1 MEDIIYVTVYNTPYG
16 IAGPSGP
23 VGPTGPGST
32 ASGVTGPS
40 GPTGNTGSQGNTGNT
55 GNTGPTGS
63 QGIQGPGY
71 KSTSIDSI
79 TLNTLI
85 VGGKVSFNII
95 QTNVAYSVGQ
105 TIVVVADEENYL
117 VGSISTV
124 SSTSV
129 TLTILKIVG
138 TGTFTSWELN
148 LSGEIGIQGIRGS
161 TGSTGSI
168 GNTGPTGSQGI
179 TGQAGPTGS
188 TGSTGSIGNT
198 GPTGSQGITGQTGP
212 TGSQGATGNSGP
224 TGNAGPTGNTGDIYK
239 STSLTSITLGALT
252 AGSGVTLTVPSGLAY
267 SKVQSLLV
275 AATVTQYF
283 NATMVNYSGVTLSLF
298 VTGVCGSENY
308 SSWDV
313 NLSGSVGQA
322 GPQGAVGPTGAAST
336 VAGPTGTTGSTGNT
350 GSTGPTGAPGIT
362 GSTGATGP
370 TGIAGITGFTGP
382 TGAPGITGST
392 GATGPTGIAG
402 ITGFTGAGYNKIQT
416 KNSGG
421 GAQPGTTLSYGG
433 ITFNFDISLYTAFTV
448 GNRVR
453 VFQTDTITNYLEG
466 DITNVVNNLPTN
478 IQYRVQSD
486 YITGNT
492 TASTTDWTMVV
503 AGVQGN
509 TGSTGPRGNTGPV
522 DSYVRTF
529 NGLTGDLQGVSGIQ
543 GGTGISVSGTTGNV
557 TITNIGV
564 LSLTGATG
572 ISVNGTTGNISIQN
586 TGVISING
594 VTGILEGVSSLTAAV
609 TNPGITLSGSTGAIV
624 IRNTGVLAVAAGS
637 GIQILTSGSGTKTFN
652 NTGVLSIS
660 SLTGNVGI
668 TAGTNIQITSAGNT
682 LTISAPNQ
690 FTLNGL
696 TGSVTLSA
704 GSNMGVTLDG
714 NNIILSSSGS
724 GGSSGPIILDNDV
737 YITGVC
743 SGSGFFIDP
752 TTDDVLLYGAQKT
765 TIGGIVPSINDPG
778 IVINRSTKSMT
789 FASENIAFTG
799 NVKSITGNLVNT
811 FNGATG
817 NVQGVNALN
826 ASTGISVNGSTGT
839 ITISNTGVRQLVGTS
854 NQISVS
860 PSGGTGTVTL
870 SLPSTLSNIE
880 NISSISESNLT
891 LSSSQPTPGDTSTIT
906 LSSGSIST
914 NKPLTVTGNLTVTG
928 TYNGNLVRSWNGRTG
943 ALQGVS
949 AAVAGTGISVSP
961 SGGTGTVTI
970 NNTGVL
976 TVNGVAGNLQSVG
989 RLNGATGIVTLVGGT
1004 GITVTTSGAQIT
1016 VGMTS
1021 LTSGPTGGTGA
1032 TGPYGFNS
1040 GILSQYKNIEDIVCF
1055 NNAGFTQ
1062 GIFYFI
1068 PCANNCGLCA
1078 TAIGDSQG
1086 LIISGTEYFGA
1097 DIKNYFSRMSDA
1109 GLVQGFLMIRYYN
1122 SDPSKANYMKPL
1134 RVNSFSI
1141 TGTDPYNICFEI
1153 EMIGS
1158 VSLPT
1163 ANDIYSIN
1171 YYPTFA

>member
-16 IAGPSGP
+16 IVGPSGP

-63 QGIQGPGY
+63 TGIQGPGY

-138 TGTFTSWELN
+138 TGTFVSWELN

-188 TGSTGSIGNT
+188 
-198 GPTGSQGITGQTGP
+198 QGV
-212 TGSQGATGNSGP
+212 TGNSGP

-350 GSTGPTGAPGIT
+350 GS
-362 GSTGATGP
+362 
-370 TGIAGITGFTGP
+370 TGP

-543 GGTGISVSGTTGNV
+543 GGTGINVSGTTGNV
-557 TITNIGV
+557 TVTNIGV

-624 IRNTGVLAVAAGS
+624 IRNTGVLAVAAGT
-637 GIQILTSGSGTKTFN
+637 GVQILTSGSGTKTFN
-652 NTGVLSIS
+652 NTGVLSVNA
-660 SLTGNVGI
+660 LTGNVGI
-668 TAGTNIQITSAGNT
+668 TAGTNIEITSAGNT

-724 GGSSGPIILDNDV
+724 GGSSGPIILDNNV
-737 YITGVC
+737 YIIGVC

-817 NVQGVNALN
+817 NVQGVNSLN

-870 SLPSTLSNIE
+870 SLPSAIS
-880 NISSISESNLT
+880 NISSLSSPLDGNLV
-891 LSSSQPTPGDTSTIT
+891 LSSSQSDIPETSTIT
-906 LSSGSIST
+906 LSANSITT
-914 NKPLTVTGNLTVTG
+914 NQPLTVTGNLTVTG
-928 TYNGNLVRSWNGRTG
+928 TYNGNLVRSFNGRTG
-943 ALQGVS
+943 AIQGVS
-949 AAVAGTGISVSP
+949 AAAGGNGISISP
-961 SGGTGTVTI
+961 SGGTGAITI
-970 NNTGVL
+970 TNTGVL
-976 TVNGVAGNLQSVG
+976 SFNGSTGAIQGLS
-989 RLNGATGIVTLVGGT
+989 RLNGATGGVTLAGGT

-1021 LTSGPTGGTGA
+1021 LTSGSTGA

-1040 GILSQYKNIEDIVCF
+1040 GIISQYKELSLNCF
-1055 NNAGFTQ
+1055 NAAGFTA
-1062 GIFYFI
+1062 GIFYFVLCNTNDEGLSCT
-1068 PCANNCGLCA
+1068 CANSSNN
-1078 TAIGDSQG
+1078 TASG
-1086 LIISGTEYFGA
+1086 LIISGIEYFGA
-1097 DIKNYFSRMSDA
+1097 DVSAYFQNLIDA
-1109 GLVQGFLMIRYYN
+1109 PAVTGYLYIRYYN
-1122 SDPSKANYMKPL
+1122 SDPSRANYMKPL
-1134 RVNSFSI
+1134 EVTGIQII
-1141 TGTDPYNICFEI
+1141 TSGANKNICFNI
-1153 EMIGS
+1153 EQIGS
-1158 VSLPT
+1158 IALPT
-1163 ANDIYSIN
+1163 NNDVYSIV
-1171 YYPTFA
+1171 YQPVFFF